1 MFQETNRKIHDISYK
16 ASLKDIILIVI
27 PVVVF
32 TLSILYWGNI
42 LWLKYNSLH
51 DYVLDSGVFLDSL
64 YQIFYFHSTSTIVS
78 YTGSSPDRI
87 IFSPLSIFHS
97 ILLFLYIQLIAVLGS
112 SFIIYYTLKKLTGN
126 SIISSIVSVL
136 YLIYFPIDGPLFF
149 DVHAQ
154 TFFIPFFLL
163 GFMFQVMNRKYLS
176 IIFFLLA
183 GMTRFPLIGI
193 VVLYSILD
201 FIRNFRIN
209 RGLSNINKYKS
220 LLNFDMLLFA
230 FSFVILLFEYLIE
243 HDYYGVQLVSSGY
256 LHVQS
261 SGILSNLSS
270 KVITILFFSAPFLFL
285 VLYANEFSIILWG
298 LFGFI
303 FYANY
308 SFYYYPEI
316 FTYQYSSVFTG
327 VIFLILMVFLAEY
340 CNNDIKRTSQT
351 NSQKSLKVTISKVKK
366 STVTKIAISVI
377 IFAIL
382 LEPISPISSDMGT
395 HFNIQSYTSF
405 GESNNM
411 AVMQMAK
418 LIPANTSGVLIQ
430 NDLPQILTHDYSINP
445 NFVGE
450 TLGYPLNYTANY
462 FNSSTSLKYIIG
474 YLGSSSFS
482 ESSQGLSQYSIIQ
495 NALSSGKYGLFAE
508 NGELILLKRSY
519 AGSPTLFIHS
529 ENILIP
535 QSEMISLTHPND
547 ENGTV
552 NETDN
557 SLYYNGNFFLLPGEY
572 QLNFSITTSSS
583 NFPAS
588 INFQIYGHLAGKD
601 NLNKTV
607 NIKSGQTN
615 FSFTFSVNN
624 VYISRYLAISALNIT
639 GHMSLGQISI
649 GQIN

>member
-1 MFQETNRKIHDISYK
+1 VFGETNDRNHEYLYK
-16 ASLKDIILIVI
+16 VPLRDIIAISIPIVFFI
-27 PVVVF
+27 F
-32 TLSILYWGNI
+32 SALYWGEI
-42 LWLKYNSLH
+42 TWLKYNSLH
-51 DYVLDSGVFLDSL
+51 DYVFDSGLFFDSL
-64 YQIFYFHSTSTIVS
+64 YQIFYFHSISTIIS
-78 YTGSSPDRI
+78 YVGSGPDRI

-97 ILLFLYIQLIAVLGS
+97 ILLLLYIQLAAVLGS
-112 SFIIYYTLKKLTGN
+112 SLIIYLTLRKLTGN
-126 SIISSIVSVL
+126 VFVSSLFSVL
-136 YLIYFPIDGPLFF
+136 YLFYFPINGSLFY

-154 TFFIPFFLL
+154 TFFLPFFLL
-163 GFMFQVMNRKYLS
+163 GFMFQAMNRKYLS
-176 IIFFLLA
+176 IAFFLLA

-193 VVLYSILD
+193 IVMYSILD
-201 FIRNFRIN
+201 FIRNFRLN
-209 RGLSNINKYKS
+209 RNISDKSNLKS
-220 LLNFDMLLFA
+220 SLNFDMILFGL
-230 FSFVILLFEYLIE
+230 SFTILLFEFIIE
-243 HDYYGVQLVSSGY
+243 HNYYGVQVMSFGY
-256 LHVQS
+256 LHVNS
-261 SGILSNLSS
+261 TGILSNLSR
-270 KVITILFFSAPFLFL
+270 KVITIIFFTAPFLFL

-395 HFNIQSYTSF
+395 HFNIKSYTSF

-482 ESSQGLSQYSIIQ
+482 ESSRGLSQYSIIQ

-583 NFPAS
+583 NFTAS

-649 GQIN
+649 EQIN

>member
-1 MFQETNRKIHDISYK
+1 MFQEVNRKLHLHSHKISVQ
-16 ASLKDIILIVI
+16 DIISISLPI
-27 PVVVF
+27 VVF
-32 TLSILYWGNI
+32 TILTVYWGNV

-51 DYVLDSGVFLDSL
+51 DYVFDSGIFLDSL
-64 YQIFYFHSTSTIVS
+64 YQIFYFHSISTMIF
-78 YTGSSPDRI
+78 YLGSSPDRI
-87 IFSPLSIFHS
+87 ILSPLSVFHS
-97 ILLFLYIQLIAVLGS
+97 ILLLLYIQLAAVLGS
-112 SFIIYYTLKKLTGN
+112 SFVVYYTIRKLTGN
-126 SIISSIVSVL
+126 VIFSSLFSVL
-136 YLIYFPIDGPLFF
+136 YLLYFPIDGSLFF

-154 TFFIPFFLL
+154 TFFLPFFLL

-176 IIFFLLA
+176 VVFFLLA

-193 VVLYSILD
+193 VLLYSILD
-201 FIRNFRIN
+201 FMRNFRLN
-209 RGLSNINKYKS
+209 RNISDKSKFKS
-220 LLNFDMLLFA
+220 LLNFDMILFIVAFTVLL
-230 FSFVILLFEYLIE
+230 LEYLIE
-243 HDYYGVQLVSSGY
+243 HDYYGVQVVSSGY

-270 KVITILFFSAPFLFL
+270 KVITIIFFSAPFLFL

-535 QSEMISLTHPND
+535 QNEMISLTHPND

-572 QLNFSITTSSS
+572 QLNFSITTYSGNVS
-583 NFPAS
+583 AS
-588 INFQIYGHLAGKD
+588 LNFQIYGHLAEKD
-601 NLNKTV
+601 NLNNTV
-607 NIKSGQTN
+607 NIAKGKPN
-615 FSFTFSVNN
+615 LSFEFIVNN
-624 VYISRYLAISALNIT
+624 VYLLRYLSIT
-639 GHMSLGQISI
+639 ASKINGQMRLDSISI
-649 GQIN
+649 KQLN

>member
-1 MFQETNRKIHDISYK
+1 MFQEVNRKLHKHSFKSSFQNIISI
-16 ASLKDIILIVI
+16 SVPIL
-27 PVVVF
+27 VF
-32 TLSILYWGNI
+32 TIFTLYWGNI
-42 LWLKYNSLH
+42 LWLKYDSLH
-51 DYVLDSGVFLDSL
+51 DYVFDSGVFLDSL
-64 YQIFYFHSTSTIVS
+64 YQIYYFHSISTIVF
-78 YTGSSPDRI
+78 YLGSSPGRI
-87 IFSPLSIFHS
+87 ILSPLSVFHS
-97 ILLFLYIQLIAVLGS
+97 IILLLYIQLLAVLGS
-112 SFIIYYTLKKLTGN
+112 SFVIYYTIRKLTGN
-126 SIISSIVSVL
+126 VIMSSLFSVL
-136 YLIYFPIDGPLFF
+136 YLFYFPIDGSLFF

-154 TFFIPFFLL
+154 TFFVPFFLL

-176 IIFFLLA
+176 VVFFLLA

-193 VVLYSILD
+193 VVVYSILD
-201 FIRNFRIN
+201 FIRNFRLN
-209 RGLSNINKYKS
+209 RTILDKSKFKS
-220 LLNFDMLLFA
+220 LLNFDMILFGVAFILLF
-230 FSFVILLFEYLIE
+230 FEYLIE
-243 HDYYGVQLVSSGY
+243 HDYYGVQVVSLGY

-261 SGILSNLSS
+261 AGILSNLSS
-270 KVITILFFSAPFLFL
+270 KVITIIFFSAPFLFL
-285 VLYANEFSIILWG
+285 VLYVNEFSIILWG

-316 FTYQYSSVFTG
+316 FTDQYSSVFTS
-327 VIFLILMVFLAEY
+327 VIFLILMVFLSEY
-340 CNNDIKRTSQT
+340 CNNDIKITSQT

-395 HFNIQSYTSF
+395 HFNIESYTSF

-418 LIPANTSGVLIQ
+418 LIPANASGVLIQ

-474 YLGSSSFS
+474 YLGASSFY

-495 NALSSGKYGLFAE
+495 NALSSRKYGLFAE

-529 ENILIP
+529 EHILIP

-572 QLNFSITTSSS
+572 QLNFSITTYSGNVS
-583 NFPAS
+583 AS
-588 INFQIYGHLAGKD
+588 LNFQIYGHLAEKD
-601 NLNKTV
+601 NLNNTV
-607 NIKSGQTN
+607 NIAKGKTN
-615 FSFTFSVNN
+615 LSFEFIVNN
-624 VYISRYLAISALNIT
+624 VYLLRYLSIT
-639 GHMSLGQISI
+639 ASKINGQMRLDSISI
-649 GQIN
+649 KQLN

>member
-1 MFQETNRKIHDISYK
+1 MFQEVNRKLHKHSFKSSFQNIISI
-16 ASLKDIILIVI
+16 SVPIL
-27 PVVVF
+27 VF
-32 TLSILYWGNI
+32 TIFTLYWGNI
-42 LWLKYNSLH
+42 LWLKYDSLH
-51 DYVLDSGVFLDSL
+51 DYVFDSGVFLDSL
-64 YQIFYFHSTSTIVS
+64 YQIYYFHSISTIVF
-78 YTGSSPDRI
+78 YLGSSPGRI
-87 IFSPLSIFHS
+87 ILSPLSVFHS
-97 ILLFLYIQLIAVLGS
+97 IILLLYIQLLAVLGS
-112 SFIIYYTLKKLTGN
+112 SFVIYYTIRKLTGN
-126 SIISSIVSVL
+126 VIMSSLFSVL
-136 YLIYFPIDGPLFF
+136 YLFYFPIDGSLFF

-154 TFFIPFFLL
+154 TFFLPFFLL

-176 IIFFLLA
+176 VVFFLLA

-193 VVLYSILD
+193 VVVYSILD
-201 FIRNFRIN
+201 FIRNFRLN
-209 RGLSNINKYKS
+209 RTILDKSKFKS
-220 LLNFDMLLFA
+220 LLNFDMILFGVAFILLF
-230 FSFVILLFEYLIE
+230 FEYLIE
-243 HDYYGVQLVSSGY
+243 HDYYGVQVVSLGY

-261 SGILSNLSS
+261 AGILSNLSS
-270 KVITILFFSAPFLFL
+270 KVITIIFFSAPFLFL
-285 VLYANEFSIILWG
+285 VLYVNEFSIILWG

-474 YLGSSSFS
+474 YLGASSFY

-495 NALSSGKYGLFAE
+495 NALSSRKYGLFAE

-529 ENILIP
+529 EHILIP

-572 QLNFSITTSSS
+572 QLNFSITTYSGNVS
-583 NFPAS
+583 AS
-588 INFQIYGHLAGKD
+588 LNFQIYGHLAEKD
-601 NLNKTV
+601 NLNNTV
-607 NIKSGQTN
+607 NIAKGKPN
-615 FSFTFSVNN
+615 LSFEFIVNN
-624 VYISRYLAISALNIT
+624 VYLLRYLSIT
-639 GHMSLGQISI
+639 ASKINGQMRLDSISI
-649 GQIN
+649 KQLN

>member
-1 MFQETNRKIHDISYK
+1 MFKEATRKLHMHSHKISVQ
-16 ASLKDIILIVI
+16 DIISISI
-27 PVVVF
+27 PIIVF
-32 TLSILYWGNI
+32 TIFTFYWGNV
-42 LWLKYNSLH
+42 LWLKYDSLH
-51 DYVLDSGVFLDSL
+51 DYVYDSGLFIDSL
-64 YQIFYFHSTSTIVS
+64 YQIFYFHSTLTIVF
-78 YTGSSPDRI
+78 YLGFGPDRI
-87 IFSPLSIFHS
+87 IFSPLSVFHS
-97 ILLFLYIQLIAVLGS
+97 ILLLLYIQLAAVLGS
-112 SFIIYYTLKKLTGN
+112 SFVVYYTIRKLTGN
-126 SIISSIVSVL
+126 VIFSSLFSVL
-136 YLIYFPIDGPLFF
+136 YLLYFPIDGSLFY

-154 TFFIPFFLL
+154 TFFLPFFLL

-176 IIFFLLA
+176 VVFFLLA

-193 VVLYSILD
+193 VLLYSILD
-201 FIRNFRIN
+201 FMRNFRLN
-209 RGLSNINKYKS
+209 RNISDKSKFKS
-220 LLNFDMLLFA
+220 LLNFDMILFIVAFTVLL
-230 FSFVILLFEYLIE
+230 LEYLIE
-243 HDYYGVQLVSSGY
+243 HDYYGVQVVSSGY

-270 KVITILFFSAPFLFL
+270 KVITIIFFSAPFLFL

-445 NFVGE
+445 IFVGE
-450 TLGYPLNYTANY
+450 TLGYPVNYTSGY
-462 FNSSTSLKYIIG
+462 FNNSTSLKYIIG

-535 QSEMISLTHPND
+535 QNEMISLTHPND

-649 GQIN
+649 EQIN

>member
-1 MFQETNRKIHDISYK
+1 MFQEVNRKLHKHSFKSSFQNIISI
-16 ASLKDIILIVI
+16 SVPIL
-27 PVVVF
+27 VF
-32 TLSILYWGNI
+32 TIFTLYWGNI
-42 LWLKYNSLH
+42 LWLKYDSLH
-51 DYVLDSGVFLDSL
+51 DYVFDSGVFLDSL
-64 YQIFYFHSTSTIVS
+64 YQIYYFHSISTIVF
-78 YTGSSPDRI
+78 YLGSSPGRI
-87 IFSPLSIFHS
+87 ILSPLSVFHS
-97 ILLFLYIQLIAVLGS
+97 IILLLYIQLLAVLGS
-112 SFIIYYTLKKLTGN
+112 SFVIYYTIRKLTGN
-126 SIISSIVSVL
+126 VIMSSLFSVL
-136 YLIYFPIDGPLFF
+136 YLFYFPIDGSLFF

-154 TFFIPFFLL
+154 TFFVPFFLL

-176 IIFFLLA
+176 VVFFLLA

-193 VVLYSILD
+193 VVVYSILD
-201 FIRNFRIN
+201 FIRNFRLN
-209 RGLSNINKYKS
+209 RTILDKSKFKS
-220 LLNFDMLLFA
+220 LLNFDMILFGVAFILLF
-230 FSFVILLFEYLIE
+230 FEYLIE
-243 HDYYGVQLVSSGY
+243 HDYYGVQVVSLGY

-261 SGILSNLSS
+261 AGILSNLSS
-270 KVITILFFSAPFLFL
+270 KVITIIFFSAPFLFL
-285 VLYANEFSIILWG
+285 VLYVNEFSIILWG

-316 FTYQYSSVFTG
+316 FTDQYSSVFTS
-327 VIFLILMVFLAEY
+327 VIFLILMVFLSEY
-340 CNNDIKRTSQT
+340 CNNDIKITSQT

-395 HFNIQSYTSF
+395 HFNIESYTSF

-418 LIPANTSGVLIQ
+418 LIPANASGVLIQ

-474 YLGSSSFS
+474 YLGASSFY

-495 NALSSGKYGLFAE
+495 NALSSRKYGLFAE

-529 ENILIP
+529 EHILIP

-572 QLNFSITTSSS
+572 QLNFSITTYSGNVS
-583 NFPAS
+583 AS
-588 INFQIYGHLAGKD
+588 LNFQIYGHLAEKD
-601 NLNKTV
+601 NLNNTV
-607 NIKSGQTN
+607 NIAKGKPN
-615 FSFTFSVNN
+615 LSFEFIVNN
-624 VYISRYLAISALNIT
+624 VYLLRYLSIT
-639 GHMSLGQISI
+639 ASKINGQMRLDSISI
-649 GQIN
+649 KQLN